1 MLMAIIE
8 FEMNPGV
15 EQEFTSLI
23 GGLNTQIETIDGY
36 ISSDP
41 ASSLN
46 HAGMM
51 YEVSYWRDAQA
62 LAKWASDPLH
72 QQAMRAGNERLLKW
86 YRIRV
91 GEVQRDW
98 LPGTTME
105 WSKPT
110 HTTKYLHRTR
120 MLASPE
126 DP

>member
-23 GGLNTQIETIDGY
+23 GGLYTQIETIDGY

-98 LPGTTME
+98 SMGTI
-105 WSKPT
+105 P
-110 HTTKYLHRTR
+110 
-120 MLASPE
+120 AGNPAAA
-126 DP
+126 